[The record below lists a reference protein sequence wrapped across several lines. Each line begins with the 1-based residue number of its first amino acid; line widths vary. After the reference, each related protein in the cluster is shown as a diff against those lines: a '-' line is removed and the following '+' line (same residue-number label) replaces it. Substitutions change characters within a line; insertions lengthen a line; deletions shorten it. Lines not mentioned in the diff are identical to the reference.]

1 MTLGLL
7 PEVSGASVL
16 QAVSNNITAALA
28 KYFAMLPGCLSG
40 NILLSAFMFFDLG
53 QKLARRDLY

>member
-28 KYFAMLPGCLSG
+28 KYFAMLPGWLSG
-40 NILLSAFMFFDLG
+40 NVMS
-53 QKLARRDLY
+53 QKKHYPINVRL